1 MAVGRQHL
9 ILRCFELG
17 TLSPQLLVQFYS
29 TVDGDDEGYPCP
41 DDDDD
46 LDLLKLDLRWPSIS
60 SAHLALL

>member
-1 MAVGRQHL
+1 MAAKHL

-17 TLSPQLLVQFYS
+17 TQGGLLVQFYS